1 MEGEKDKRLF
11 SFMNKRKKDK
21 RQSLIID
28 NFSYNESYNEQLKD
42 EPASRKDETI
52 IRRNSLTG
60 INSEWNQNTDFIPTE
75 YPHPDTFT
83 DSFVESEEETGLPRA
98 MIMNSLVH
106 KNVGIFEEQKYKNKQ
121 GTQKMCKKQN
131 EFNCTMCKNER
142 SFKNDQYI
150 ILSCNHMFHV
160 ECLVDIHFDNFDKLG
175 RVIDKK
181 FCENCRCLVCD
192 NQMEIEDIVH
202 IHNKFTK
209 TTKEY
214 IKIQDNNI
222 DDLDKKLS
230 KLKDEMRN
238 LLEYKQKLEQ
248 KREKSKQITITLN
261 NLID

>member
-28 NFSYNESYNEQLKD
+28 NFIYNEQND
-42 EPASRKDETI
+42 ESRKDETI
-52 IRRNSLTG
+52 VRRNSLK
-60 INSEWNQNTDFIPTE
+60 EFIPTE

-83 DSFVESEEETGLPRA
+83 DSFVESEEDVSLENVPLQRT
-98 MIMNSLVH
+98 MIMNSIVH
-106 KNVGIFEEQKYKNKQ
+106 KNVGIFEEQKYKQKQ
-121 GTQKMCKKQN
+121 ETQKNYAQERKKQN

-160 ECLVDIHFDNFDKLG
+160 ECLVDIHFDNFDKFG

>member
-1 MEGEKDKRLF
+1 MKLLKLITYFTCNKLNFKVNIKNIHNNLRMNKLTD
-11 SFMNKRKKDK
+11 FMVKRKKDK

-28 NFSYNESYNEQLKD
+28 NFSYNYSEDNEQHNQV
-42 EPASRKDETI
+42 I
-52 IRRNSLTG
+52 IRRNSLKDQVC
-60 INSEWNQNTDFIPTE
+60 ISQEE
-75 YPHPDTFT
+75 SSSVY
-83 DSFVESEEETGLPRA
+83 SEEVSHV
-98 MIMNSLVH
+98 NSLVH
-106 KNVGIFEEQKYKNKQ
+106 RNVEIFEEQKYKYKQ
-121 GTQKMCKKQN
+121 DTQKNYKKQN
-131 EFNCTMCKNER
+131 DFNCTMCKNER

-160 ECLVDIHFDNFDKLG
+160 ECLVDIHFDNFDKFG

-222 DDLDKKLS
+222 DELDKKLS

>member
-1 MEGEKDKRLF
+1 MNKLTD
-11 SFMNKRKKDK
+11 FMVKRKKDK

-28 NFSYNESYNEQLKD
+28 NFSYSYSHSEDNEQHN
-42 EPASRKDETI
+42 EQHNEVIT
-52 IRRNSLTG
+52 RRNSLKDQVYT
-60 INSEWNQNTDFIPTE
+60 SQEE
-75 YPHPDTFT
+75 LSSVY
-83 DSFVESEEETGLPRA
+83 SEEVSVSVSVPHV
-98 MIMNSLVH
+98 NSLVH
-106 KNVGIFEEQKYKNKQ
+106 KNVGIFEEQKYRYKQ
-121 GTQKMCKKQN
+121 DTQKNYKKN
-131 EFNCTMCKNER
+131 DFNCTMCKNDN
-142 SFKNDQYI
+142 KNDQYI

-160 ECLVDIHFDNFDKLG
+160 GCLVEIHFENFDKFG

-192 NQMEIEDIVH
+192 NKMEIEDIVH

-222 DDLDKKLS
+222 DELDKKLS

-248 KREKSKQITITLN
+248 KRDKSKQITITLN